1 MKNPLTKDERHAIQR
16 TIHKLEIIQSELDQI
31 IEGSQQEALWKA
43 YGRFGFDQL
52 LGNGNPHDASL
63 FDLMTIKK

>member
-31 IEGSQQEALWKA
+31 IEGSQHEAVWKS

-52 LGNGNPHDASL
+52 LGNGNPYDNSL
-63 FDLMTIKK
+63 FDLMTLKK